1 MINSA
6 EVFDAVRRGYVEFES
21 ASNEEIVSYFDGI
34 DDESVGGHANN
45 IKGILFEQEYADNLL
60 AQGIDAELFS
70 ETNHPITDL
79 AIWDDGELV
88 NELQLKAT
96 DSISYIQAT
105 ISDNPDITI
114 VATSEVASNFD
125 SETVID
131 AGIEN
136 VALEDAVSET
146 LFDEAINPLSK
157 TSILGWI
164 FGLPF

>member
-1 MINSA
+1 VINSS

-34 DDESVGGHANN
+34 DDESVGGHANH

-60 AQGIDAELFS
+60 AQGVDAELFS
-70 ETNHPITDL
+70 TTNHPITDL
-79 AIWDDGELV
+79 AIWDDDEIV
-88 NELQLKAT
+88 DELQLKAT

-105 ISDNPDITI
+105 IAENPDITI

-136 VALEDAVSET
+136 AALDDAVSEA
-146 LFDEAINPLSK
+146 LFEESINPFSK
-157 TSILGWI
+157 LSILSWI
-164 FGLPF
+164 IGL